1 MAKSNQKQV
10 LGRGLSAILN
20 DPDNL
25 TKSINDKNANETI
38 GKIIDLPLENII
50 TNPKQPRTHF
60 NEEALKELSNSI
72 QELGII
78 QPITV
83 RKVNKNNYQ
92 LISGERRYRASK
104 MAGIKNIPSYIRVAN
119 DNELLELALV
129 ENIQRKDLD
138 PIEIG
143 LSYKRLIDEINLTQ
157 DQLSS
162 RVGKKRSTIT
172 NYIRLL
178 KLDPIIQTGIRDK
191 FISMGHGRALVNV
204 ENNKEQIELY
214 KKIVKKSLSVREVEK
229 LVQALRSKT
238 SKNTIY
244 SSPFISQTALDL
256 EKFFETPVKVIS
268 NSEGKGFLKINF
280 ESQEKL
286 QHILNKLKGEN

>member
-286 QHILNKLKGEN
+286 QHILNKVKGEN

>member
-104 MAGIKNIPSYIRVAN
+104 MAGIKSIPSYIRVAN

-191 FISMGHGRALVNV
+191 FISMGHGRALVNL

-229 LVQALRSKT
+229 LVQALKSKT
-238 SKNTIY
+238 LKNTIY

-286 QHILNKLKGEN
+286 QHILNKVKGEN

>member
-104 MAGIKNIPSYIRVAN
+104 MAGIKSIPSYIRVAN

-229 LVQALRSKT
+229 LVHALKSKT
-238 SKNTIY
+238 LKNKIY

-286 QHILNKLKGEN
+286 QHILNKVKGEN

>member
-1 MAKSNQKQV
+1 MAKSNRKQV

-25 TKSINDKNANETI
+25 TKSINDKNVYESI

-104 MAGIKNIPSYIRVAN
+104 MAGIKSIPSYIRVAN

-229 LVQALRSKT
+229 LVQALKSKT

-286 QHILNKLKGEN
+286 QHILNKVKGEN

>member
-20 DPDNL
+20 DPENL
-25 TKSINDKNANETI
+25 TKSINDKNTYESI

-104 MAGIKNIPSYIRVAN
+104 MAGIKSIPSYIRVAN

-229 LVQALRSKT
+229 LVQALKSKT
-238 SKNTIY
+238 LKNTIY

-286 QHILNKLKGEN
+286 QHILNKVKGEN

>member
-104 MAGIKNIPSYIRVAN
+104 MAGIKSIPSYIRVAN

-256 EKFFETPVKVIS
+256 EKFFDTPVKVIS

-286 QHILNKLKGEN
+286 QHILNKVKGEN